1 MMEDVLCTEGGGGR
15 IACHVVPHPRAAA
28 ARRCLATLGANLGR
42 RFLPSPDG
50 CYFLIELFTEEMV
63 NN

>member
-15 IACHVVPHPRAAA
+15 IACHVVRAAA

>member
-1 MMEDVLCTEGGGGR
+1 MVVGEGLLVTSFL
-15 IACHVVPHPRAAA
+15 ALRAAA

-42 RFLPSPDG
+42 RFLPSPYG
-50 CYFLIELFTEEMV
+50 YYFLIELFIEEMV

>member
-1 MMEDVLCTEGGGGR
+1 MGMYSALQVVGEGLL
-15 IACHVVPHPRAAA
+15 VTSFLTLRAAA